1 MKQNSTWR
9 LKKMKNRRDP
19 FDAIVDIFLIACF
32 ILVICLKATG
42 IITLSWFWLFFPII
56 CLFGIGVVLALIL
69 GIICIVVLLIS
80 NKEIKDE
87 RY

>member
-1 MKQNSTWR
+1 MKD
-9 LKKMKNRRDP
+9 RRDSM
-19 FDAIVDIFLIACF
+19 DAAVDIFLIACF

-56 CLFGIGVVLALIL
+56 CIFGMGVTLAFIL
-69 GIICIVVLLIS
+69 GIICIVTLLTS